1 MIEESKQT
9 LKIKVGPCV
18 TVRDELET
26 KDEQFDNISK
36 WERKHNVSK
45 NIQFVEGKI

>member
-1 MIEESKQT
+1 MIEERKQT

-26 KDEQFDNISK
+26 KDEQFDNIPK
-36 WERKHNVSK
+36 
-45 NIQFVEGKI
+45 